1 MTKIHLAFLAAL
13 TLLATACGGGST
25 ASTTSRPES
34 LPGRGAIRLLGMGPS
49 DLDSV
54 LLDAES
60 VDLSCDGKPLASTRD
75 AGPFE
80 LTRYDNAW
88 LLALFDMPDRGTIHV
103 RVKLAKAGTWARKG
117 AYGAIDARGA
127 VIEFDAPVAWFDRE
141 RHAVIQLDLGRS
153 LLDGCPGTK
162 LLVPQLKVVN

>member
-1 MTKIHLAFLAAL
+1 MTKTHLGFLAGL
-13 TLLATACGGGST
+13 TLLGAACGGAST
-25 ASTTSRPES
+25 ASTTAQPES
-34 LPGRGAIRLLGMGPS
+34 LPGRGAIRLLGIGPS

-54 LLDAES
+54 LLDVES
-60 VDLSCDGKPLASTRD
+60 VELSCDGKPLASTRD

-88 LLALFDMPDRGTIHV
+88 LLALFDMPAQGTIHV
-103 RVKLAKAGTWARKG
+103 KVKLASAGTWARKG
-117 AYGAIDARGA
+117 SYGPIDARGDL
-127 VIEFDAPVAWFDRE
+127 IEFDAPVGWFDRE
-141 RHAVIQLDLGRS
+141 RHAVVQLDVARS